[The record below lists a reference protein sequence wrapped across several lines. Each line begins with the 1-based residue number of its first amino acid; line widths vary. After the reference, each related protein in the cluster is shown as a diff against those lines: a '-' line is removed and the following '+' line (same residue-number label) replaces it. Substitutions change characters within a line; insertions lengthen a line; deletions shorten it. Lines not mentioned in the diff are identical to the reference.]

1 MNLVSKDFSNFEV
14 IKSYIYDHHF
24 CCKCC
29 YCYFYTCSNCNH
41 KRFIKKQL
49 KSFNLFDR
57 FIYVLIIVNVFA
69 MVLESHLSLRVAY
82 GTYFHVFEFIS
93 ILIFSAEYIYR
104 VYHAFVTEGKKGVVN
119 YVFSLFGL
127 IDLISILPFYL
138 NQFMKLDG
146 RFLRIL
152 RLFRLTRIFKLG
164 RNSNSLRVFTKSLAG
179 VKAELIFTLFLSV
192 LTILF
197 SASAIY
203 YLENDAQPDKF
214 SSITESIWW
223 ATVSL
228 ATVGYGDVY
237 PITIGGRIF
246 TFAIL
251 LLSLAI
257 ITVPTGLIASALSK
271 ARNMEIEQKEKES
284 KNKVD

>member
-1 MNLVSKDFSNFEV
+1 MKTFKL
-14 IKSYIYDHHF
+14 I
-24 CCKCC
+24 
-29 YCYFYTCSNCNH
+29 
-41 KRFIKKQL
+41 
-49 KSFNLFDR
+49 DR
-57 FIYVLIIVNVFA
+57 FIYLLIIVNVIA
-69 MVLESHLSLRVAY
+69 MVLESHLSLRTAY
-82 GTYFHVFEFIS
+82 GSYFYIFELIS

-104 VYHAFVTEGKKGVVN
+104 IVNAYKLDGTKGVYA
-119 YVFSLFGL
+119 YVFSLFGI

-138 NQFMKLDG
+138 SQFIKLDG

-164 RNSNSLRVFTKSLAG
+164 RNSNSLKVFTKSLAG

-203 YLENDAQPDKF
+203 YLENEAQPDKF

-237 PITIGGRIF
+237 PVTVGCKIFATLISLVGIGIV
-246 TFAIL
+246 AI
-251 LLSLAI
+251 
-257 ITVPTGLIASALSK
+257 PTGVISASFVEEIRIEKENK
-271 ARNMEIEQKEKES
+271 AKKKAKKKEK
-284 KNKVD
+284 KALND